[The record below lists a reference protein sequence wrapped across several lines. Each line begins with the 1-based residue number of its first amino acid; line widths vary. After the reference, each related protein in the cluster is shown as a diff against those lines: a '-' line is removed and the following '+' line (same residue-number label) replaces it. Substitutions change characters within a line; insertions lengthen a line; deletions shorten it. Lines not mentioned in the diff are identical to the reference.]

1 MSPRETITETGNRLR
16 QAIAA
21 RLFPKA
27 DALLGEYR
35 RCLERLPEAAPER
48 EAVLREAAELFESAR
63 RMTLAARAAAAA
75 QLAALRSRPTPYRT
89 PPAPARHTWEMVG

>member
-1 MSPRETITETGNRLR
+1 MAETADRLR

-21 RLFPKA
+21 RLFAKA
-27 DALLGEYR
+27 DVLLCEYR
-35 RCLERLPEAAPER
+35 RGLESLPAEAPER
-48 EAVLREAAELFESAR
+48 EAILNEAAGVFESAR

-75 QLAALRSRPTPYRT
+75 HLAALPLRSTPYPV